1 MKKAYVVAEVRVHNP
16 GAYEGYRELATESV
30 ARFGGRFVVRG
41 GTRVQRE
48 GKDAEHDDSLRTVI
62 VEFPS
67 LAQAQAWYDSPEY
80 RKAKD
85 IRIANSTGR
94 LFIVEGVEEQGQ

>member
-16 GAYEGYRELATESV
+16 GPYEGYRSLATASV
-30 ARFGGRFVVRG
+30 AQFGGRFLARG
-41 GTRVQRE
+41 GARDQRE
-48 GKDAEHDDSLRTVI
+48 GEDDQHDNTVRTVI

-67 LAQAQAWYDSPEY
+67 LAQAQAWYESPEY

-85 IRIANSTGR
+85 IRVANSTGR
-94 LFIVEGVEEQGQ
+94 LFIVEGIDET